1 MHLEIENSF
10 TIWNKNVGQE
20 EEDEE
25 EDNKVSLNSPKILL
39 NIEHQKLFFYFDSK
53 NPKNLLMG

>member
-1 MHLEIENSF
+1 MLKFKIHF
-10 TIWNKNVGQE
+10 QE
-20 EEDEE
+20 EEDEKK
-25 EDNKVSLNSPKILL
+25 DNKVSLNSPKILL